1 MAHWDTFKSRLEITA
16 ELVAETGLRVGMGG
30 EAAEPTASDLPL
42 IKDAQGNPFIPG
54 SSLRGVLR
62 SHVERIVR
70 TLENKGRRGRGA
82 CHPVD
87 EKSWCIRRGKCLQDG
102 ETYDPTKYY
111 ETIGIEDLREGAA
124 DDEEFAEFV
133 INESCRVCQ
142 VFGSP
147 WLASRVKVAD
157 LHLIG
162 EATVEVRDGVAIH
175 REKETVAHKY
185 DFETVPAGTRFQLRI
200 IAENLEE
207 EERGLLWLGI
217 RELERGRIYVG
228 GFKGRGLGQVKLE
241 KLEVK
246 GVEATDSRAL
256 KAYLLEGKMSPI
268 PLKEA
273 DKWLEELLTKM
284 GDGGE

>member
-1 MAHWDTFKSRLEITA
+1 MAYWDTFEGRLEITA
-16 ELVAETGLRVGMGG
+16 DLVAETGLRVGIGG

-42 IKDAQGNPFIPG
+42 IRDAQGNPFIPG
-54 SSLRGVLR
+54 STLRGVLR

-70 TLENKGRRGRGA
+70 ALEDSSRDGKGA
-82 CHPVD
+82 CNPVVG
-87 EKSWCIRRGKCLQDG
+87 EQWCITREEMTNLRDQARQKG
-102 ETYDPTKYY
+102 
-111 ETIGIEDLREGAA
+111 DLWL
-124 DDEEFAEFV
+124 AEQV
-133 INESCRVCQ
+133 WEKSCRVCR

-162 EATVEVRDGVAIH
+162 ETTVEVRDGVSIH
-175 REKETVAHKY
+175 REKETVANKY
-185 DFETVPAGTRFQLRI
+185 DFEAIPAGTRFQLHI
-200 IAENLEE
+200 IAENLED
-207 EERGLLWLGI
+207 EERGLLWLGL
-217 RELERGRIYVG
+217 RELERGHIHVG

-241 KLEVK
+241 NLAIK

-268 PLKEA
+268 PLEEA

-284 GDGGE
+284 GAGGE

>member
-1 MAHWDTFKSRLEITA
+1 MAHWDTFESRLEITA
-16 ELVAETGLRVGMGG
+16 ELVAKTGLRVGIGG

-42 IKDAQGNPFIPG
+42 IKDVQGNPFIPG

-70 TLENKGRRGRGA
+70 ALENSAGNGKGA
-82 CHPVD
+82 CNPVV
-87 EKSWCIRRGKCLQDG
+87 EGEWCITR
-102 ETYDPTKYY
+102 
-111 ETIGIEDLREGAA
+111 EDMAELREQAREKG
-124 DDEEFAEFV
+124 DLWLAEQV
-133 INESCRVCQ
+133 WEKSCRVCR

-185 DFETVPAGTRFQLRI
+185 DFEAVPAGTRFQLRI

-217 RELERGRIYVG
+217 QELERGHIYVG

-246 GVEATDSRAL
+246 GVEAADAKAL
-256 KAYLLEGKMSPI
+256 KAYLLRGEMKPI
-268 PLKEA
+268 LPEKA
-273 DKWLEELLTKM
+273 DGWLETLLTKM
-284 GDGGE
+284 GAGGE